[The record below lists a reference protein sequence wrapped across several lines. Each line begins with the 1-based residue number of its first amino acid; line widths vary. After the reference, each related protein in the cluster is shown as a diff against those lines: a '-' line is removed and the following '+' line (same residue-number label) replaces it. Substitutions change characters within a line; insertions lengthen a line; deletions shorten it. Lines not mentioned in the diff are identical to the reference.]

1 MCTNIST
8 DQEIAHVILFTYKS
22 KDGKPRSCAM
32 GTYRDFDNASDEAWR
47 LSQIVGDAKLCEE
60 ERAELSAYHKNSGTD
75 PDFAVYA
82 IAVPEKVVL
91 GPGEF
96 RKTDHIIP
104 GEPEIHDGDYVYFAV
119 VLEYDY
125 NNGNRHANVILST
138 HASAV
143 SAATEAS
150 RVANIIGNSELLSEA
165 PAAVKIMSEIH
176 HANERVTMLAVS
188 SGKRNPEAP
197 TGQTAV
203 YSAVSHVL
211 NEVHSR
217 ERSTQEAGWAISR
230 FLGKAF
236 VDFPAPSKV
245 YDDGGAISIEW
256 VKEIDGHTRY
266 VQISTTP
273 VTYPNF
279 KPSNATVLAGLG
291 DMEPVFSKT
300 HPLSDKS
307 LTTTIASAFLMFLFE
322 TLTPVD

>member
-1 MCTNIST
+1 MT
-8 DQEIAHVILFTYKS
+8 DREIAHVILFTYKS
-22 KDGKPRSCAM
+22 KDGEPRSRVM
-32 GTYRDFDNASDEAWR
+32 GVYRDLSDARDEEWR
-47 LSQIVGDAKLCEE
+47 LSQIVGDAKVCEE
-60 ERAELSAYHKNSGTD
+60 DRVELDMYHKNGGTN
-75 PDFAVYA
+75 PEFTVYG
-82 IAVPEKVVL
+82 ITVTERVIP

-104 GEPEIHDGDYVYFAV
+104 GEPEIHDGDDVYFAV

-125 NNGNRHANVILST
+125 NNGNRHANIILST

-176 HANERVTMLAVS
+176 HANERVTMLAVN
-188 SGKRNPEAP
+188 SGKRKLEAS

-203 YSAVSHVL
+203 YSAVSHML
-211 NEVHSR
+211 HEVHAR

-230 FLGKAF
+230 LLGKAF

-300 HPLSDKS
+300 HPLSDKN
-307 LTTTIASAFLMFLFE
+307 LAKTIAAAFLMFLFE